1 MTPDGEQLTLA
12 GVRGIRAPRRT
23 PRAPLVPAAVN
34 PVARVAVDVSLA
46 HLDRTFE
53 YTVPAPLAD
62 VALPGVRVKVRFAG
76 KDVDG
81 FVLERVAAAEHTGT
95 LAPIRR
101 VVSPEQVL
109 TPPVLALARAV
120 AANYGGTLADVLRL
134 AIPPRHAR
142 AEVERWSTGM
152 TAVDDAARTVA
163 PGASTTA
170 TTTRGTGLRPS
181 ALGWQAYRGGPAL
194 LQHLLA
200 GRAPRAVWTALPA
213 PPGESWTDAIAEA
226 VVATVLSGR
235 GALVVV
241 PDARDVAR
249 VSTSLAAAGI
259 GRWEPARADPAAVPV
274 AVPVARHV
282 TLMADDGPAPRYRS
296 FLAALRGSAQVVVG
310 TRGAVFAPVARLG
323 LVVCWDDGDDLHSE
337 PRAPYPHV
345 REVLRLRSEL
355 EGAALLLGGL
365 ARSTEAQ
372 LLVESGWAMPLQPDR
387 SIVRDRTPRVRALT
401 SVELARDGA
410 AASARLPS
418 DAWRAAHE
426 ALDRGPVLVQVPRS
440 GYLPAIACARC
451 RALARCATCHGAL
464 SLSSS
469 HSAPHCGRC
478 GTLAGTW
485 RCPECSGAGLRAV
498 RIGSARTAEELG
510 RAFPGVPVH
519 SSGTATG
526 GVLADV
532 SARPALVVA
541 TPGAEPFAEHGYAAA
556 LLLDAAVATSR
567 EGLHASEEALR
578 RWLTAAA
585 LVQPAADGGLV
596 LLVGDGAPVPTQAL
610 VRWDPVG
617 FAQRELAERRDLRL
631 PPTVASAG
639 LRGSH
644 DAVAA
649 FLEHLALPAGAE
661 VLGPVQETNRP
672 EPASA
677 LWRALVRAPLDTR
690 RALADA
696 VHDRLAVRSA
706 RKESGTLRV
715 SLDPQEMW

>member
-12 GVRGIRAPRRT
+12 GVPGIRAPRRT
-23 PRAPLVPAAVN
+23 RRAPLAPAAVN
-34 PVARVAVDVSLA
+34 PVARVVVDVSLA

-53 YTVPAPLAD
+53 YTVPEPLAD
-62 VALPGVRVKVRFAG
+62 VALPGVRVKMRFAG
-76 KDVDG
+76 KDVAG

-109 TPPVLALARAV
+109 TPPVLALARGV

-142 AEVERWSTGM
+142 AEAERWSTGM
-152 TAVDDAARTVA
+152 RPVDDPTRTVA

-170 TTTRGTGLRPS
+170 EAIRGTGLRPS
-181 ALGWQAYRGGPAL
+181 ALAWQAYRGGPAL

-213 PPGESWTDAIAEA
+213 PPGESWMDAIAEA
-226 VVATVLSGR
+226 VVSTVLSGR

-249 VSTSLAAAGI
+249 VSTSLATAGI
-259 GRWEPARADPAAVPV
+259 GRWDAAPVDPGAVPM
-274 AVPVARHV
+274 ARHV
-282 TLMADDGPAPRYRS
+282 TLIADDGPAPRYRS

-310 TRGAVFAPVARLG
+310 TRGAVFAPVAHLG
-323 LVVCWDDGDDLHSE
+323 LVVCWDDGDDLHAE

-355 EGAALLLGGL
+355 EGAAMLLGGF
-365 ARSTEAQ
+365 ARSTEGQ
-372 LLVESGWAMPLQPDR
+372 LLVEDGWAMPLQPDR

-418 DAWRAAHE
+418 EAWRAAHE

-469 HSAPHCGRC
+469 HAPPQCARC

-526 GVLADV
+526 GVIADV
-532 SARPALVVA
+532 SGRPALVVA
-541 TPGAEPFAEHGYAAA
+541 TPGAEPLAEHGYAAA

-585 LVQPAADGGLV
+585 LVRPAAAGGLV

-617 FAQRELAERRDLRL
+617 FAQRELAERRELRL
-631 PPTVASAG
+631 PPVVASAG

-649 FLEHLALPAGAE
+649 FLEHLALPIGAE
-661 VLGPVQETNRP
+661 VLGPVQEVNRP
-672 EPASA
+672 EPAPA
-677 LWRALVRAPLDTR
+677 LWRALVRAPIGTR
-690 RALADA
+690 GALAAA

-715 SLDPQEMW
+715 AMDPQEMW